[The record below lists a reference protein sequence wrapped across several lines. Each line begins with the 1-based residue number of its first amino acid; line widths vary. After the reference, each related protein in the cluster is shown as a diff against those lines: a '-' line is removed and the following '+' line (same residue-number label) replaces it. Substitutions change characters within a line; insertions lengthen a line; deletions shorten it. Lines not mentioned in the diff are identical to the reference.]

1 MDALFGQ
8 MKKLYDN
15 EQYESV
21 LSVVSEVEQN
31 FD

>member
-21 LSVVSEVEQN
+21 LSVVSTHHAHE
-31 FD
+31 F